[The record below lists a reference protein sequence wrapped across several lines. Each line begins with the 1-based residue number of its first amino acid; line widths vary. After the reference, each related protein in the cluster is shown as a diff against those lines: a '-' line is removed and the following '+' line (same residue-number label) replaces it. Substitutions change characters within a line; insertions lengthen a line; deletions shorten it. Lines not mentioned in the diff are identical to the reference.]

1 MEIKPRLLLC
11 VCAFSLATSLSFA
24 QNTKDGVDLFAL
36 HNADP
41 NAITIE
47 QAIEI
52 AMENN
57 SSIQIAK
64 KSAQIYEQQVKQY
77 WSYVY
82 PQINLSGSYTHTLHP
97 QEAITSMG
105 KFRMSLDNATSGTAE
120 ATLLLWKGGAV
131 SAGIRMGKYHSQS
144 GYLELTETQN
154 LIKDNVNILCY
165 GIILSHALIQVQK
178 ENLDIAKDH
187 LKEIRQKYKQG
198 LASDLDVLNQKVK
211 VSNREPALIQ
221 AKNAYEI
228 GLLTLRRVL
237 NKDPQDELS
246 LKWNL
251 KDIMAYQ
258 IPDLNTLF
266 EIAQKNRPEL
276 IISELNVKMA
286 KEQINVAK
294 ADHLGSLTAFA
305 NATYSG
311 SSNEVIIPM
320 SSYNSSYGTAV
331 GLRLNIPLFEGF
343 KVSSQVRQKEL
354 AYEQALIQAQDTKRN
369 IKIEVKRAWL
379 NLNEAK
385 ERIDSTKGTIGQA
398 RKNLHSTNLRYRNGL
413 ASRLDLDDAALLLH
427 DAELQFVQAIHDAFV
442 AFSNL
447 NYAVGKDV
455 AIK

>member
-1 MEIKPRLLLC
+1 MKNKKMLIVALVFGLI
-11 VCAFSLATSLSFA
+11 SSFA
-24 QNTKDGVDLFAL
+24 FAQTARDGIDLFAL
-36 HNADP
+36 QNADE
-41 NAITIE
+41 NAITID

-52 AMENN
+52 ALENN
-57 SSIQIAK
+57 SSIQIAQ
-64 KSAQIYEQQVKQY
+64 KSAQIYDQQVKQY
-77 WSYVY
+77 WSYAY
-82 PQINLSGSYTHTLHP
+82 PQVNLSGSYTRTLHP

-105 KFRMSLDNATSGTAE
+105 KFRMSLDNATSATAE
-120 ATLLLWKGGAV
+120 ASLLLWKGGAV

-144 GYLELTETQN
+144 GYLQLAETQN
-154 LIKDNVNILCY
+154 LIKDNVNTLCF

-187 LKEIRQKYKQG
+187 LNEIQQKYKQG

-211 VSNREPALIQ
+211 VSNTEPSLIQ

-228 GLLTLRRVL
+228 GLLTLRRIL

-246 LKWNL
+246 LKWDL
-251 KDIMAYQ
+251 KEILAYE
-258 IPDLNTLF
+258 IPDLDELYT
-266 EIAQKNRPEL
+266 IARNNRPEL
-276 IISELNVKMA
+276 IISQLATKMA
-286 KEQINVAK
+286 KEQVNIAK
-294 ADHLGSLTAFA
+294 ADHYGSLTAFA

-331 GLRLNIPLFEGF
+331 GLRLSIPLFEGF
-343 KVSSQVRQKEL
+343 RVSSQVRQKEL
-354 AYEQALIQAQDTKRN
+354 AYEQARIQEQDALRD

-385 ERIDSTKGTIGQA
+385 ERISSTRGTIGQA

-427 DAELQFVQAIHDAFV
+427 DAELQFVQAVHDGYV

-447 NYAVGKDV
+447 SYAIGKDL
-455 AIK
+455 K

>member
-1 MEIKPRLLLC
+1 MKNKKMLIVALVFGLI
-11 VCAFSLATSLSFA
+11 SSFA
-24 QNTKDGVDLFAL
+24 FAQTARDGVDLFAL
-36 HNADP
+36 QNADE
-41 NAITIE
+41 NVITID

-52 AMENN
+52 ALENN
-57 SSIQIAK
+57 SSIQIAQ
-64 KSAQIYEQQVKQY
+64 KSAQIYDQQVKQY

-82 PQINLSGSYTHTLHP
+82 PQVNLSGSYTRTLHP

-105 KFRMSLDNATSGTAE
+105 KFRMSLDNATSATAE
-120 ATLLLWKGGAV
+120 ASLLLWKGGAV

-144 GYLELTETQN
+144 GYLQLAETQN
-154 LIKDNVNILCY
+154 LIKDNVNTLCF

-187 LKEIRQKYKQG
+187 LNEIQQKYKQG

-211 VSNREPALIQ
+211 VSNTEPSLIQ

-228 GLLTLRRVL
+228 GLLTLRRIL

-246 LKWNL
+246 LKWDLKEILAYEIPNL
-251 KDIMAYQ
+251 DELY
-258 IPDLNTLF
+258 N
-266 EIAQKNRPEL
+266 IAQKNRPEL
-276 IISELNVKMA
+276 IISQLATKMA
-286 KEQINVAK
+286 KEQVNIAK
-294 ADHLGSLTAFA
+294 ADHYGSLTAFA

-354 AYEQALIQAQDTKRN
+354 AYEQARIQEQDALRD

-385 ERIDSTKGTIGQA
+385 ERISSTRGTIGQA

-427 DAELQFVQAIHDAFV
+427 DAELQFVQAVHDGYV

-447 NYAVGKDV
+447 SYAIGKDL
-455 AIK
+455 K

>member
-1 MEIKPRLLLC
+1 MKIKSKILTGFCILG
-11 VCAFSLATSLSFA
+11 LAMSLSYA
-24 QNTKDGVDLFAL
+24 QNSKDGVDLFTL
-36 HNADP
+36 QNADP

-47 QAIEI
+47 QAIQI
-52 AMENN
+52 ALENN
-57 SSIQIAK
+57 SNIQIAQ
-64 KSAQIYEQQVKQY
+64 KSAQIYDQQVKQY

-82 PQINLSGSYTHTLHP
+82 PQITLSGSYTRTIHP
-97 QEAITSMG
+97 QEVLTSMG
-105 KFRMSLDNATSGTAE
+105 KFRMGLDNATSGTAE

-144 GYLELTETQN
+144 GYLQLTETQN
-154 LIKDNVNILCY
+154 LIKDNVNTLCF
-165 GIILSHALIQVQK
+165 GIVLSHALIQVQK

-187 LKEIRQKYKQG
+187 LKEIQQKYKQG

-211 VSNREPALIQ
+211 VSNSEPALIQ

-228 GLLTLRRVL
+228 GLLTLRRIL

-246 LKWNL
+246 LKWDL

-258 IPDLNTLF
+258 IPSLEELF
-266 EIAQKNRPEL
+266 EIAKKNRPEL
-276 IISELNVKMA
+276 IISELAVDMA
-286 KEQINVAK
+286 KEQVNVAK
-294 ADHLGSLTAFA
+294 ADHYGSLTAFA
-305 NATYSG
+305 NATYTG

-343 KVSSQVRQKEL
+343 RVSSQVRQKEL
-354 AYEQALIQAQDTKRN
+354 AYEQALIQAQDTQRD

-385 ERIDSTKGTIGQA
+385 ERFVATRGTIGQA

-427 DAELQFVQAIHDAFV
+427 DAELQFVQAIHDGYV
-442 AFSNL
+442 ALSNL

>member
-1 MEIKPRLLLC
+1 MSVKYKVLLC
-11 VCAFSLATSLSFA
+11 SFAFCLANCLAFA

-36 HNADP
+36 ENADP

-47 QAIEI
+47 QATQI
-52 AMENN
+52 AMESN
-57 SSIQIAK
+57 SSIQIAQ

-82 PQINLSGSYTHTLHP
+82 PQINLSGSYTRTIHP
-97 QEAITSMG
+97 QEVLTSMG
-105 KFRMSLDNATSGTAE
+105 KFRMGLDNATSGTAE

-144 GYLELTETQN
+144 GYLQLNETQN
-154 LIKDNVNILCY
+154 LIKDNVNTLCF

-187 LKEIRQKYKQG
+187 LQEIQQKYKQG

-211 VSNREPALIQ
+211 VSNSEPALIQ

-228 GLLTLRRVL
+228 GLLTLRRIL

-251 KDIMAYQ
+251 KDIMTYQ
-258 IPDLNTLF
+258 IPDLDTLF
-266 EIAQKNRPEL
+266 EIAQNNRPEL
-276 IISELNVKMA
+276 IISQLNIKMA
-286 KEQINVAK
+286 KEQVNVAK
-294 ADHLGSLTAFA
+294 ADHYGSLTAFA
-305 NATYSG
+305 NATYTG

-343 KVSSQVRQKEL
+343 RVSSQVRQKQL
-354 AYEQALIQAQDTKRN
+354 AYEQALIQAQDTQRN

-385 ERIDSTKGTIGQA
+385 ERIASTKGTISQA

-427 DAELQFVQAIHDAFV
+427 DAELQFVQAVHDGFV
-442 AFSNL
+442 ALSNL
-447 NYAVGKDV
+447 NYAAGKEV

>member
-1 MEIKPRLLLC
+1 MINKSKLLFC
-11 VCAFSLATSLSFA
+11 VFAFCLTSSFA
-24 QNTKDGVDLFAL
+24 LAQNSKDGVDLFAL
-36 HNADP
+36 KNAGP

-52 AMENN
+52 ALENN
-57 SSIQIAK
+57 SNIQVAK
-64 KSAQIYEQQVKQY
+64 KSAEIYDQQVKQY

-82 PQINLSGSYTHTLHP
+82 PQVNLSASYTRTIHP
-97 QEAITSMG
+97 QEVLTSMG
-105 KFRMSLDNATSGTAE
+105 KFRMGLDNATSATAE

-144 GYLELTETQN
+144 GYLELNETQN
-154 LIKDNVNILCY
+154 LIKDDVNILCY
-165 GIILSHALIQVQK
+165 GIILSHALIQVQQ

-187 LKEIRQKYKQG
+187 LKEIQQKYKQG

-211 VSNREPALIQ
+211 VSNTEPALIQ
-221 AKNAYEI
+221 AKNGYEI
-228 GLLTLRRVL
+228 GLLTLRRIL

-246 LKWNL
+246 LKWEL
-251 KDIMAYQ
+251 KDIMEYQ
-258 IPDLNTLF
+258 IPDLETLF
-266 EIAQKNRPEL
+266 EMAQNNRPEL
-276 IISELNVKMA
+276 IITQLATEMA
-286 KEQINVAK
+286 KEQVNVAK
-294 ADHLGSLTAFA
+294 ADHYGSLTAFA
-305 NATYSG
+305 NASYTG
-311 SSNEVIIPM
+311 SSDEVIIPM
-320 SSYNSSYGTAV
+320 SSYNSSWGTAV

-354 AYEQALIQAQDTKRN
+354 AYEQALIQAQDTQRN

-385 ERIDSTKGTIGQA
+385 ERIASTKGTIGQA

-427 DAELQFVQAIHDAFV
+427 DAELQFVQAVHDGFV
-442 AFSNL
+442 ALSNL

-455 AIK
+455 AVK